1 MSLILREKKVVCLL
15 VSSLNLN
22 SKYRNS
28 FEKVNKTYFYIQKVN
43 DIILLIEFE

>member
-1 MSLILREKKVVCLL
+1 MIKYIIKI
-15 VSSLNLN
+15 NLN